1 MRRETPPGYIGV
13 DPPGT
18 GASRGQTGHHGR
30 GFPDRSRYPYL
41 YTLLPT
47 TYLYMDI
54 KILER
59 EGDKVR
65 MVLKGQG
72 HTFMNALTEEILS
85 DPAVD
90 VAKYVIKYQFS
101 DPELLVTTKEGKD
114 PLLVVREACSRIT
127 AQCDDL
133 IEQVRAKTTV

>member
-1 MRRETPPGYIGV
+1 
-13 DPPGT
+13 
-18 GASRGQTGHHGR
+18 
-30 GFPDRSRYPYL
+30 
-41 YTLLPT
+41 
-47 TYLYMDI
+47 MDI

-90 VAKYVIKYQFS
+90 VAKYVIKFQFS
-101 DPELLVTTKEGKD
+101 DPELLVTTKGEKD
-114 PLLVVREACSRIT
+114 PFLVIREACARIT
-127 AQCDDL
+127 AHCDDL
-133 IEQVRAKTTV
+133 IEQVRTVKTA